1 MYKKRTLS
9 SGQVAEIYSP
19 LEDIFRIILNLKDYK
34 MKSTQLNATKRE
46 KAGKGASRAN
56 RRAGLI
62 PAVIYGD
69 KKEPV
74 MIALE
79 ERVLVAEMAKKG
91 LWTRQYEI
99 SVDGQSFHVL
109 CQDIQKH
116 PVSSRPLHADFL
128 RISKNSVLTLDIP
141 LEFTGEAVAPG
152 IKKGGVLNIV
162 HRTIE
167 IKCTPDN
174 IPESFVIDLSKAEIG
189 DSFLASAIQLPT
201 GVKLTAEEDFTVAT
215 IVTPTQEEVA
225 PVAAADAA
233 AATAATPAAAP
244 AADTAAEKKE

>member
-1 MYKKRTLS
+1 M
-9 SGQVAEIYSP
+9 Q
-19 LEDIFRIILNLKDYK
+19 
-34 MKSTQLNATKRE
+34 STKLNATKRE

-62 PAVIYGD
+62 PAVVYGD

-79 ERVLVAEMAKKG
+79 EKVLVAEMAKKG

-99 SVDGQSFHVL
+99 TVGKDSYHAL

-116 PVSSRPLHADFL
+116 PVSGRPIHADFL

-141 LEFTGEAVAPG
+141 VAFINEATAPG

-174 IPESFVIDLSKAEIG
+174 IPESFVIDLGAAEIG
-189 DSFLASAIQLPT
+189 DSFTASAIKLPA
-201 GVKLTAEEDFTVAT
+201 GVKLTTEEDFTVAT
-215 IVTPTQEEVA
+215 IVTASVEEETQAA
-225 PVAAADAA
+225 PAADAA
-233 AATAATPAAAP
+233 AAPAADAAAAAP
-244 AADTAAEKKE
+244 AADATAEKKE

>member
-1 MYKKRTLS
+1 
-9 SGQVAEIYSP
+9 
-19 LEDIFRIILNLKDYK
+19 
-34 MKSTQLNATKRE
+34 MKAVQLTATKRE

-69 KKEPV
+69 KKAPV

-79 ERVLVAEMAKKG
+79 EKVLVAEMAKKG

-99 SVDGQSFHVL
+99 TADGESFHVL

-116 PVSSRPLHADFL
+116 PVSSRPIHADFL

-141 LEFTGEAVAPG
+141 LEFINEATAPG

-167 IKCTPDN
+167 VKCTPDN
-174 IPESFVIDLSKAEIG
+174 IPDSFVIDLGSAEIG
-189 DSFLASAIQLPT
+189 DSFVASAIQLPK
-201 GVKLTAEEDFTVAT
+201 GVTLTATEDFTVAT
-215 IVTPTQEEVA
+215 IVTASTEDTPDTPAAAETAA
-225 PVAAADAA
+225 PAADAA
-233 AATAATPAAAP
+233 AAPAAA
-244 AADTAAEKKE
+244 TTEKKE

>member
-1 MYKKRTLS
+1 
-9 SGQVAEIYSP
+9 
-19 LEDIFRIILNLKDYK
+19 
-34 MKSTQLNATKRE
+34 MKAVQLTATKRE

-69 KKEPV
+69 KKAPV

-79 ERVLVAEMAKKG
+79 EKVLVAEMAKKG

-99 SVDGQSFHVL
+99 TADGESFHVL

-116 PVSSRPLHADFL
+116 PVSSRPIHADFL

-141 LEFTGEAVAPG
+141 LEFINEATAPG

-167 IKCTPDN
+167 VKCTPDN
-174 IPESFVIDLSKAEIG
+174 IPDSFVIDLGSAEIG
-189 DSFLASAIQLPT
+189 DSFVAFAIQLPK
-201 GVKLTAEEDFTVAT
+201 GVTLTATEDFTVAT
-215 IVTPTQEEVA
+215 IVTASTE
-225 PVAAADAA
+225 D
-233 AATAATPAAAP
+233 TAATPAAADTAAP
-244 AADTAAEKKE
+244 AAAAPAAAEKKE

>member
-1 MYKKRTLS
+1 
-9 SGQVAEIYSP
+9 
-19 LEDIFRIILNLKDYK
+19 
-34 MKSTQLNATKRE
+34 MKSTQLNATKRN

-69 KKEPV
+69 RKPPV

-79 ERVLVAEMAKKG
+79 EKVLVAEMAKKG

-99 SVDGQSFHVL
+99 SADGENFHVL

-116 PVSSRPLHADFL
+116 PVSSRPIHADFL

-141 LEFTGEAVAPG
+141 LEFVGEATAPG

-162 HRTIE
+162 HRTVE

-174 IPESFVIDLSKAEIG
+174 IPESFVIDLSSAEIG
-189 DSFLASAIQLPT
+189 DSFLASSIKLPN
-201 GVKLTAEEDFTVAT
+201 GVKLTETEDFTVAT
-215 IVTPTQEEVA
+215 IVTPTQEEEEA
-225 PVAAADAA
+225 PTAPAADAA
-233 AATAATPAAAP
+233 APAAAATEAP
-244 AADTAAEKKE
+244 AAEAPAAEKKE

>member
-1 MYKKRTLS
+1 
-9 SGQVAEIYSP
+9 
-19 LEDIFRIILNLKDYK
+19 
-34 MKSTQLNATKRE
+34 MKSTQLNATKRN

-69 KKEPV
+69 KKPPV

-79 ERVLVAEMAKKG
+79 EKVLVAEMAKKG

-99 SVDGQSFHVL
+99 AAEGESFHVL

-116 PVSSRPLHADFL
+116 PVSGRPVHADFL

-141 LEFTGEAVAPG
+141 LEFINEATAPG

-162 HRTIE
+162 HRTVE

-174 IPESFVIDLSKAEIG
+174 IPESFVIDLSSAEIG
-189 DSFLASAIQLPT
+189 DSFLASAIKLPA
-201 GVKLTAEEDFTVAT
+201 GVKLTETEDFTVAT
-215 IVTPTQEEVA
+215 IVTPTPEEEAA
-225 PVAAADAA
+225 PTETTAAPTDAA
-233 AATAATPAAAP
+233 AAAAPADATAAP
-244 AADTAAEKKE
+244 AATEKKE

>member
-1 MYKKRTLS
+1 MQATKLT
-9 SGQVAEIYSP
+9 
-19 LEDIFRIILNLKDYK
+19 
-34 MKSTQLNATKRE
+34 ATKRE

-62 PAVIYGD
+62 PAVVYGD

-79 ERVLVAEMAKKG
+79 EKVLVAEMAKKG

-99 SVDGQSFHVL
+99 TTGKDSYHVL

-116 PVSSRPLHADFL
+116 PVSGRPIHADFL
-128 RISKNSVLTLDIP
+128 RISKNSILTLDIP
-141 LEFTGEAVAPG
+141 VAFINEATAPG

-174 IPESFVIDLSKAEIG
+174 IPESFVIDLGAAEIG
-189 DSFLASAIQLPT
+189 DSFTASAIQLPA
-201 GVKLTAEEDFTVAT
+201 GVKLTTEEDFTVAT
-215 IVTPTQEEVA
+215 IVTASVEEETQEA
-225 PVAAADAA
+225 PTAAAPAADAA
-233 AATAATPAAAP
+233 AATAAP
-244 AADTAAEKKE
+244 AADATAEKKE